1 MAKVA
6 VLGLGGTIAMTRT
19 PAGGVAP
26 ALSAAELVAAS
37 LACRRSARTS
47 RSWTYDA
54 SPVPH

>member
-26 ALSAAELVAAS
+26 ALSAAELVAAVPDLS
-37 LACRRSARTS
+37 EVRAGSATGS
-47 RSWTYDA
+47 TD
-54 SPVPH
+54 